1 MLKGNAA
8 GPAPLNELISPAPL
22 LLTCTERAARADC
35 QFITGP
41 TKCPGRLHQR
51 GWTLQKSWSL
61 AWTVWRQAASRRYD
75 CKPRPRW
82 NVDSDYKPSIWLS

>member
-8 GPAPLNELISPAPL
+8 GPAPLNELISPTPL
-22 LLTCTERAARADC
+22 LLLAPAARADC

-51 GWTLQKSWSL
+51 GWTLQASWGL
-61 AWTVWRQAASRRYD
+61 AWTVRR
-75 CKPRPRW
+75 
-82 NVDSDYKPSIWLS
+82 